1 MVFDV
6 LVFLSQV
13 FGPRDN
19 ECSISAQ
26 GQITTVAIFTI
37 SDIQGAF
44 IILLVSL
51 CVNKIAKCYPCSG
64 WDHNVLLLV
73 CPGEVGGE
81 AGKEGSCFRAWETES
96 LIVSG
101 TRKLTSVQYRCDWFE
116 LYFNLSFTFN

>member
-1 MVFDV
+1 MENGIQYSEHIYWYLV
-6 LVFLSQV
+6 LVSLSQV

-96 LIVSG
+96 LNTKTNNCTIP
-101 TRKLTSVQYRCDWFE
+101 L
-116 LYFNLSFTFN
+116 